1 MSNLGT
7 KSALMKHSEHHE
19 LFHKLAT
26 QLAQAKEKERLLSR
40 ARRDATEAIA
50 SVDLRTKQL
59 VELVSSLDSI
69 ELLALLGDEL
79 RRLKAEAIEDARD
92 QANDWRTTA
101 RRLGEADGIQ
111 AVESVV
117 ALMLSC
123 VQYPAV

>member
-1 MSNLGT
+1 
-7 KSALMKHSEHHE
+7 MKHSEHHE